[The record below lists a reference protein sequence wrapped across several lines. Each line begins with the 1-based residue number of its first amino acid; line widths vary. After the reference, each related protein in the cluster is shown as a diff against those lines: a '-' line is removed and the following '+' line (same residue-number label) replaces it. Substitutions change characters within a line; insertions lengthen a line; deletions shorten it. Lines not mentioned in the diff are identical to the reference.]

1 MAIGK
6 AKLRTHCP
14 INFSLEIFGD
24 KWSLLI
30 VRDLAFNGMRY
41 YGEFMNAE
49 EGFATNI
56 LAHRLN
62 VLEDADIIKKEIDK
76 NKKSRY
82 IYSLTEKG
90 IALVPMLIEM
100 VMWGSAYDKDT
111 VSPPEFI
118 KRLKNDKEN
127 VIKEFVNQLKKT
139 HLKK

>member
-1 MAIGK
+1 MAGRK
-6 AKLRTHCP
+6 VKVRTHCP

-24 KWSLLI
+24 KWTLLI

-41 YGEFMNAE
+41 YGEFMNGG

-56 LAHRLN
+56 LADRLN
-62 VLEDADIIKKEIDK
+62 VLEDAGIIKKEIDK

-90 IALVPMLIEM
+90 IDLIPMLMEM
-100 VMWGSAYDKDT
+100 VVWGSIYDKDT
-111 VSPPEFI
+111 ASPPEFI
-118 KRLKNDKEN
+118 KRLKNDKQN
-127 VIKEFVNQLKKT
+127 VIKEFMNALRKT